1 MNIKDLDVISN
12 ANKHCDIE
20 NIKFYI
26 NPPPVIYKC
35 KDSKTNN
42 SVIFCSLKLLIPRT
56 QNVCLFWCH
65 HGAIIINFQKQ

>member
-1 MNIKDLDVISN
+1 MKIKDLDVISN

-42 SVIFCSLKLLIPRT
+42 
-56 QNVCLFWCH
+56 
-65 HGAIIINFQKQ
+65 